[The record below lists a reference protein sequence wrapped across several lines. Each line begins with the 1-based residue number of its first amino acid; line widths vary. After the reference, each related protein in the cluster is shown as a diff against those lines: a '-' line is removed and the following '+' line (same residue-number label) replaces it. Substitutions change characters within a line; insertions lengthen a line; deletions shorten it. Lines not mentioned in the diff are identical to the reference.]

1 MWYAWKHGKVDSGD
15 FFFVLVSPLNFCRK
29 VRNFGNR
36 VSIHV
41 ENFRFSFMD
50 WWKSRTFSFLC
61 VCVWGL
67 GGAGLWVSRCG
78 WYCAFSNEYAGGNL
92 ILVFLFLKKL

>member
-50 WWKSRTFSFLC
+50 WWKSRTFSFFC
-61 VCVWGL
+61 VCVCVGGGVRGCGCL
-67 GGAGLWVSRCG
+67 GVDGIVLSPMSMRV
-78 WYCAFSNEYAGGNL
+78 E
-92 ILVFLFLKKL
+92 I